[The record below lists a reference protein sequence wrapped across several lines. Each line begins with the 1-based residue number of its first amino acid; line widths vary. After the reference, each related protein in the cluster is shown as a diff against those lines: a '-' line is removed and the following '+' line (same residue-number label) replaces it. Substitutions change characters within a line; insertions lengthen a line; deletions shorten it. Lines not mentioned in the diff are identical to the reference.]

1 MAALVVLL
9 PRSVERL
16 TNGYPSVRQ
25 QVVDEA
31 VNILRGRRSLWPIRT
46 GRSIRGFRRTGSGAD
61 SRVYN
66 PVSYASYVEEQN
78 RRPAERTLARAR
90 GRLEAL
96 ARRLRGATV
105 RRERDTDRAIDARAA
120 IIRAAEIRRDV
131 EISNQLYQEYLAN
144 LLAYR
149 RRRRD
154 RTLRNPPIPRALREL
169 DERLLRLAGEVFR
182 NAS

>member
-16 TNGYPSVRQ
+16 VDGHPGVRQ
-25 QVVDEA
+25 RVVDEA
-31 VNILRGRRSLWPIRT
+31 VRILRGRRSLWPIRT

-61 SRVYN
+61 SRIYN
-66 PVSYASYVEEQN
+66 PVRYASYVEEQN
-78 RRPAERTLARAR
+78 RRPAERTLRAARS
-90 GRLEAL
+90 RLEAL
-96 ARRLRGATV
+96 ARRLRDATA
-105 RRERDTDRAIDARAA
+105 RRDRDTGRALDARAA

-131 EISNQLYQEYLAN
+131 EISNDLYQEYLVN
-144 LLAYR
+144 LLAFR

-154 RTLRNPPIPRALREL
+154 GTLRNPPIPRALREL
-169 DERLLRLAGEVFR
+169 DERLLRLAGERFR